1 MISEE
6 ISNLQSRLYRKDR
19 EFYEILRREEV
30 GKIVDSF
37 TDMRYQSSNYIN
49 MTFQVKEIG
58 KIVKQK
64 TFSDL
69 ELIKYEKYSVENE
82 DKCLDIIKQ

>member
-6 ISNLQSRLYRKDR
+6 ISNLQSRLKNKDH

-37 TDMRYQSSNYIN
+37 TDMRYQSSNYIS
-49 MTFQVKEIG
+49 MTFKVKEIG

-64 TFSDL
+64 TFDDL
-69 ELIKYEKYSVENE
+69 ELIKDEKYSVENE

>member
-1 MISEE
+1 
-6 ISNLQSRLYRKDR
+6 
-19 EFYEILRREEV
+19 V

>member
-6 ISNLQSRLYRKDR
+6 ISNLKSRLENKDH

-37 TDMRYQSSNYIN
+37 TDMR
-49 MTFQVKEIG
+49 
-58 KIVKQK
+58 
-64 TFSDL
+64 
-69 ELIKYEKYSVENE
+69 
-82 DKCLDIIKQ
+82 

>member
-1 MISEE
+1 
-6 ISNLQSRLYRKDR
+6 
-19 EFYEILRREEV
+19 LRREEV

-64 TFSDL
+64 TFRDL
-69 ELIKYEKYSVENE
+69 ESIKDEKYSVENE

>member
-1 MISEE
+1 
-6 ISNLQSRLYRKDR
+6 
-19 EFYEILRREEV
+19 
-30 GKIVDSF
+30 
-37 TDMRYQSSNYIN
+37 

-64 TFSDL
+64 TFDDL
-69 ELIKYEKYSVENE
+69 EEIKDEKYSVENE

>member
-6 ISNLQSRLYRKDR
+6 ISKLKSRLENKDH

-37 TDMRYQSSNYIN
+37 TDMRYQSSNYIS
-49 MTFQVKEIG
+49 MTFKVKEIG

-64 TFSDL
+64 TFDDL
-69 ELIKYEKYSVENE
+69 KLIKDQKYSVENE

>member
-6 ISNLQSRLYRKDR
+6 IRNLQSRLKNKDL